1 MRECVITVCAAGSQ
15 VSWGH
20 VVNLPCTLYRHSDGQ
35 YEEKPMKIKL
45 QVYHMLSW
53 DSPHACGSHQSRC
66 TIEPSSIDK
75 LQSFDHHH
83 RAMMER
89 TSKMILC
96 ASKHISYPALLV
108 WGRWP
113 EKTSQLVKLWRK
125 PPSTWRSLH
134 QLQALLVFAMLL
146 HNTDAHCRRKASA

>member
-66 TIEPSSIDK
+66 TIEPSS
-75 LQSFDHHH
+75 
-83 RAMMER
+83 RAN
-89 TSKMILC
+89 
-96 ASKHISYPALLV
+96 A
-108 WGRWP
+108 P
-113 EKTSQLVKLWRK
+113 EAN
-125 PPSTWRSLH
+125 RSLKVVI
-134 QLQALLVFAMLL
+134 QLSGKSLLQLL
-146 HNTDAHCRRKASA
+146 MMRPAAV